1 MRQAGQPGNVKRM
14 RFQGVVDCKQYG
26 EGDLSSVEGVADLI
40 VAFAA
45 VQAAVIN
52 ANGAVRTESLSASA
66 KSTRLVE

>member
-1 MRQAGQPGNVKRM
+1 M
-14 RFQGVVDCKQYG
+14 VDCKQYG